1 MATIN
6 HFFKQSLIILIRCY
20 QWALSPFLGYHCR
33 FFPSCS
39 EYMLEAI
46 RTYGIFY
53 GLYLGLKRLIRCQP
67 FCKGGVDFLPIPA
80 EKHFHD

>member
-1 MATIN
+1 M
-6 HFFKQSLIILIRCY
+6 FLIRCY
-20 QWALSPFLGYHCR
+20 QWALSPFLGDRCR

-67 FCKGGVDFLPIPA
+67 FCKGGVDLLPVPA
-80 EKHFHD
+80 EKHSHD